1 MGETVASFKE
11 LLAKV
16 VDWLQHSERVSY
28 RAIKRQFDLDDEYLE
43 DLKEAILFAHPE
55 IIDDTGRGFVLTK
68 KADPPLDRPSVPAP
82 PKDTPQAHQEMPL
95 DNQLSAGYTPDAELR
110 QLT

>member
-1 MGETVASFKE
+1 MGESVATFKE

-16 VDWLQHSERVSY
+16 VDWIQHSERVSY

-55 IIDDTGRGFVLTK
+55 IIDDKGRGFVLTRE
-68 KADPPLDRPSVPAP
+68 ADPSPEPPSVHSPL
-82 PKDTPQAHQEMPL
+82 KDTLQTHQKIPL
-95 DNQLSAGYTPDAELR
+95 DNLLSAGYMPDAEAGC
-110 QLT
+110 